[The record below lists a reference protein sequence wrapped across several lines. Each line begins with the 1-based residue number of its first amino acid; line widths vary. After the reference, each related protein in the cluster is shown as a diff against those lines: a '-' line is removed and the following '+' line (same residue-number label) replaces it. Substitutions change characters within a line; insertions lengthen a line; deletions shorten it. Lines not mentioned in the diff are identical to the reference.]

1 LFVDA
6 ASADDVA
13 AFEDEGSASG
23 AGEMRH
29 SGQAV
34 GATTDDDRSK
44 IEFECVD
51 MWLTA
56 GQNNVG
62 PRLDKLTKADEKSH

>member
-1 LFVDA
+1 
-6 ASADDVA
+6 
-13 AFEDEGSASG
+13 
-23 AGEMRH
+23 MRH